1 MYLDKIILESAQQ
14 DLDKK
19 IERFKGR
26 KVSELKELLRVE
38 YLNNKASFVKLAR
51 AMLNIK
57 GNKFELGEHNVEVVL
72 KTIRLTGM
80 KKPAEAMSFMPIDF
94 NKWISETQWEQSSL
108 YKYFSEKILV
118 FFIFQQYPSGKRVDD
133 SEMTFFDAKVWKM
146 SQYDLNHGL
155 KEIGEKVR
163 EIIIENK
170 LEIVE
175 VTQKNGK
182 VIYKNNLPSSKFN
195 SLGHLRPGGRNGED
209 KSDLPTG
216 QRITKQRFWFN
227 AEYVKEIIDI

>member
-72 KTIRLTGM
+72 KTIR
-80 KKPAEAMSFMPIDF
+80 
-94 NKWISETQWEQSSL
+94 
-108 YKYFSEKILV
+108 
-118 FFIFQQYPSGKRVDD
+118 
-133 SEMTFFDAKVWKM
+133 
-146 SQYDLNHGL
+146 
-155 KEIGEKVR
+155 
-163 EIIIENK
+163 
-170 LEIVE
+170 
-175 VTQKNGK
+175 
-182 VIYKNNLPSSKFN
+182 
-195 SLGHLRPGGRNGED
+195 
-209 KSDLPTG
+209 
-216 QRITKQRFWFN
+216 
-227 AEYVKEIIDI
+227 